1 MIQMILAD
9 DEPVITRG
17 IRKLLD
23 WEGLG
28 IEITGEY
35 EDGKKA
41 FEAIVREKPEI
52 ALLDIS
58 MPGMTGVEILKE
70 CRAMG
75 NRISIIFVSGFQDF
89 EYAKAA
95 LEYGATAYLLK
106 PVIREELL
114 GAVEKSIPALRRE
127 DGISAGAAVEDSHTA
142 GGIDYGFL
150 VEEEDT
156 CYVPVFAD
164 IMYKKEENRQM
175 KKLIHFSIF
184 SLLEEYMNETGQGI
198 VFLKNERI
206 AMVFKSLSREAVK
219 EILEDIWEKAL
230 RETGRRLFFVLG
242 DEIGSMGEIPEMFRR
257 CIERG
262 GYAFFADRLPL
273 PVIGL
278 YGEVFSGRGNSE
290 LLAQTRQRLFEAVV
304 AQNEPLVKEI
314 CRQYAALV
322 CRLSEGKKEDA
333 CFYFC
338 TAVRFMEEKCV
349 AIDLPGQKP
358 EMKELL
364 ERNRECM
371 SFGEM
376 EVLFEQEA
384 EQYLGVIKAAAASQD
399 KKDILKA
406 KEYIEKH
413 YMENLSLNV
422 LAEEVHMN
430 PYYFS
435 SFFKKN
441 TGENFKDYVNRI
453 RVRHA
458 VSLLISTDLKTYEI
472 AERVGFGEVR
482 VFNAAFQKIYQ
493 ETPGS
498 YRKRV
503 SSGGESR

>member
-1 MIQMILAD
+1 MIRMILAD

-23 WEGLG
+23 WERLG
-28 IEITGEY
+28 IEIIGEY
-35 EDGKKA
+35 EDGKRA
-41 FEAIVREKPEI
+41 LEAIVSKKPEI

-75 NRISIIFVSGFQDF
+75 SRISIIFVSGFQDF

-114 GAVEKSIPALRRE
+114 AAVEKSIPALRRE
-127 DGISAGAAVEDSHTA
+127 DAAGKAVPEEAAMEA
-142 GGIDYGFL
+142 GIDYGFL
-150 VEEEDT
+150 MEEENT
-156 CYVPVFAD
+156 RYVPVYAD
-164 IMYKKEENRQM
+164 IMYKKEENGQM

-184 SLLEEYMNETGQGI
+184 SFLEEYLNETGQGI
-198 VFLKNERI
+198 AFLKNERI
-206 AMVFKSLSREAVK
+206 AMVFKGLSREEVK
-219 EILEDIWEKAL
+219 EILEDMWEKSL
-230 RETGRRLFFVLG
+230 ETTGRRIFFVLG
-242 DEIGSMGEIPEMFRR
+242 DEVGTMSGIPEMFQR
-257 CIERG
+257 CRGRG
-262 GYAFFADRLPL
+262 GYLFFADRLPL

-278 YGEVFSGRGNSE
+278 HEQVFSGRGNSE
-290 LLAQTRQRLFEAVV
+290 LLTQTRQRLFEAVA
-304 AQNEPLVKEI
+304 AQNEALVKET
-314 CRQYAALV
+314 CRQYGTLV

-338 TAVRFMEEKCV
+338 TAARFLEEKCIAV
-349 AIDLPGQKP
+349 GLPGRSP

-364 ERNRECM
+364 EKNRECM

-376 EVLFEQEA
+376 EDFFEQEL
-384 EQYLGVIKAAAASQD
+384 EQYLGVIRAAAVSQD
-399 KKDILKA
+399 KKDILRA

-422 LAEEVHMN
+422 LAEEIHMN

-435 SFFKKN
+435 SFFKKS

-458 VSLLISTDLKTYEI
+458 LPLLISTDMKTYEI
-472 AERVGFGEVR
+472 AEKVGFGEVR
-482 VFNAAFQKIYQ
+482 IFNAAFQKIYQ

-498 YRKRV
+498 YRRRV
-503 SSGGESR
+503 SSGSEGE